1 MPNLELTEDE
11 MKTLAEMLESA
22 VSDLG
27 YEIAN
32 TDAKDY
38 RDGLKSKK
46 TTASAILERLGQ
58 TGG

>member
-11 MKTLAEMLESA
+11 KKTLAELLESA

-38 RDGLKSKK
+38 RDGLKTKK
-46 TTASAILERLGQ
+46 ANASAMLKRLGQ
-58 TGG
+58 SNG

>member
-1 MPNLELTEDE
+1 MPNIELTEE
-11 MKTLAEMLESA
+11 EKKTLAELLESA

-38 RDGLKSKK
+38 RDGLKAKK
-46 TTASAILERLGQ
+46 ANASAILERLS
-58 TGG
+58 

>member
-11 MKTLAEMLESA
+11 NKTLAEILESA

-38 RDGLKSKK
+38 RDGLKAKK
-46 TTASAILERLGQ
+46 ANASAILERLGQ
-58 TGG
+58 SNG